1 MHLGDFKSTLTS
13 TSQTLIMTLVS
24 TLLSGLTMVRFMTQE
39 RLVVMRV
46 ILTTME
52 ISRLSVFCKLLLQLG
67 IYITNPS

>member
-1 MHLGDFKSTLTS
+1 MHLGDSKSTLTS